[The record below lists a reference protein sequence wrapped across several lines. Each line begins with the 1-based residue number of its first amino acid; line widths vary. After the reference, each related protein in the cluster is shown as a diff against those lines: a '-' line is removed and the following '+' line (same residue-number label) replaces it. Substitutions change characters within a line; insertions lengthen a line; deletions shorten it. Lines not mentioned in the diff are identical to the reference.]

1 MWIGSATGSCADNRH
16 GVARWAALARV
27 ARFTLLPAAGVLLTL
42 ARWAAMDL
50 PMSGRLAKYQP
61 EPACHWARSF
71 GAVSR
76 GSGGDR
82 RGHWLAGGQPACRAV
97 SVICYVVQTA

>member
-1 MWIGSATGSCADNRH
+1 MWTGSATGSCADNRH
-16 GVARWAALARV
+16 GVAGPGGPRACRTVHYAA
-27 ARFTLLPAAGVLLTL
+27 AAGVLLTM
-42 ARWAAMDL
+42 ACWAALDL

-82 RGHWLAGGQPACRAV
+82 RGHWLAGASLPAARCR
-97 SVICYVVQTA
+97 